1 VTFKIPFSLTVDKQ
15 CRGAIAKPFWQ
26 VLNCPNR
33 IGRDEKTNLHF
44 AEDRNKGIL
53 SAWGTYTN
61 YHKKLTRIEI
71 IYIYNL

>member
-1 VTFKIPFSLTVDKQ
+1 MTFKIPFSLSVDKQ

-44 AEDRNKGIL
+44 SEDAWVTEIEEYFPPEVYEL
-53 SAWGTYTN
+53 SQETDQN
-61 YHKKLTRIEI
+61 RDHLHI
-71 IYIYNL
+71 